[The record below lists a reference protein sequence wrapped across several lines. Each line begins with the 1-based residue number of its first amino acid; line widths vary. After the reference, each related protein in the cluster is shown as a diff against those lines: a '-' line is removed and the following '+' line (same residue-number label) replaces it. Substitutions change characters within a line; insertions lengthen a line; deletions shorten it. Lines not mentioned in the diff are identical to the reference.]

1 MVKALNCLIRKK
13 ADEFLEFLDKK
24 PKYLQRLIELNNFSS
39 INQFLIKIIS
49 DDDIHYK
56 NVRKIKEIIIEG
68 VLNKLK
74 GTIGEEDF
82 NERLDF
88 LDELFQTN
96 KYASED
102 DRTELQKLSDIF
114 SSKATI
120 EFFFSHLSNPKSAI

>member
-13 ADEFLEFLDKK
+13 ADEFLEFFDKK

-74 GTIGEEDF
+74 DSINEEDF

>member
-1 MVKALNCLIRKK
+1 M
-13 ADEFLEFLDKK
+13 DKK

-49 DDDIHYK
+49 DDDIHYE

-74 GTIGEEDF
+74 DTINEEDF

-120 EFFFSHLSNPKSAI
+120 DFFFNHLSSPKSAT

>member
-13 ADEFLEFLDKK
+13 ADEFLQFLNKK

-49 DDDIHYK
+49 DDDIHYE

-74 GTIGEEDF
+74 DSINEEDF
-82 NERLDF
+82 N
-88 LDELFQTN
+88 
-96 KYASED
+96 
-102 DRTELQKLSDIF
+102 
-114 SSKATI
+114 
-120 EFFFSHLSNPKSAI
+120 